1 MEHLRCVVERIT
13 YQNADNGYTVLKCAV
28 KNYSDLVTVVGTMPD
43 THVGSVLS
51 LEGMWKMDA
60 KYGRQFSVEKFEET
74 LPATV
79 YGIEKYLGSGLVKGL
94 GPKFAKRIVEKFGKD
109 TLDVIEDT
117 PDELLKVP
125 GIGKVRVDRIKT
137 SWQEQKEIK
146 NIMLFLQSHEVSTS
160 HATKIYKTYG
170 SESIAIVKENPYR
183 LAEDIWGIGFKTAD
197 SIAQKMGIDKGEFV
211 RLRSGIFYTLNKL
224 AEAGHCYAT
233 RGQLI
238 EKARELLEVE
248 EPELMITL
256 DEMIRT
262 NDVIRDE
269 AEEADAI
276 YLPPYYFSES
286 GCAKR
291 LLRLMSCGK
300 KKSEDT
306 EEILRKVAASS
317 EITYDEIQWQA
328 VKTAISSKVMVLTGG
343 PGTGKTTTTLGI
355 ISAYKQAGYEIVL
368 AAPTGRAA
376 KRMSEATGMEAKT
389 IHRLLEYKPPE
400 GYQKNEEHPLE
411 GDVLILDECS
421 MIDIMLMYNLLKAM
435 RSQMSLILVGDIDQL
450 PSVGAGNVLRDII
463 DSGCLPVV
471 RLTRIFRQAQGSRI
485 IMNAHRINKGE
496 GIDMRGGKD
505 ADFFF
510 ATKESNQEV
519 VDTIVQYCK
528 TNLPRYYHVDPL
540 QDIQVLTPMQRGECG
555 AVNLNQVLQEAMN
568 PSKIFLRKGGTQ
580 YRLKDKV
587 MQIRNDYD
595 KEVFNGDIGTITKV
609 DMEERELTV
618 LFDGR
623 EVVYDVTELDE
634 LTLAYAVTI
643 HKSQGSEYPIV
654 VMPFTMSHFVM
665 LQRNLLYTG
674 VTRAKKILVLV
685 GEKKAVYYAIK
696 NETTTG
702 RNTCLARRLKA
713 DSKEAQEVKA
723 QLLQEAVG
731 ETVTGNKSGGNALI
745 SAQPK
750 KEKMIV
756 YKGSI
761 QPSMVCETPAAYEG
775 NLWKRLSQSK
785 FRSSFSL
792 KANDLSYVSEK
803 GMEKVREHACDFI
816 RKRLAPA
823 DIANDGKQTPM
834 RGHPVFVAQ
843 HATAT
848 CCRGCLEKWHH
859 IPKGRELTETEQEY
873 VVNVIMEW
881 ISRQG

>member
-13 YQNADNGYTVLKCAV
+13 YQNADNGYTVLKCAM

-60 KYGRQFSVEKFEET
+60 KYGRQFLVEKFEET

-79 YGIEKYLGSGLVKGL
+79 YGIEKYLGSGLVKGV

-109 TLDVIEDT
+109 TLDVIEET
-117 PDELLKVP
+117 PDELLKVS

-160 HATKIYKTYG
+160 HATKIFKTYG

-183 LAEDIWGIGFKTAD
+183 LADDIWGIGFKTAD
-197 SIAQKMGIDKGEFV
+197 SIAQKMGIDKGKFV

-224 AEAGHCYAT
+224 AEAGHCYTT
-233 RGQLI
+233 REQLTRRA
-238 EKARELLEVE
+238 KELLEVE
-248 EPELMITL
+248 EPELEITL

-269 AEEADAI
+269 AEDREAI

-306 EEILRKVAASS
+306 EEILEKVAASS

-328 VKTAISSKVMVLTGG
+328 VKTAVSSKVMVLTGG
-343 PGTGKTTTTLGI
+343 PGTGKTTITLGI
-355 ISAYKQAGYEIVL
+355 ISAYKQAGCQIIL

-421 MIDIMLMYNLLKAM
+421 MIDIMLMYNLLKALPQ
-435 RSQMSLILVGDIDQL
+435 QMSLILVGDIDQL

-463 DSGCLPVV
+463 DSGCVPVV

-485 IMNAHRINKGE
+485 IMNAHRINRGE

-568 PSKIFLRKGGTQ
+568 PSKIFLRRGGTQ

-609 DMEERELTV
+609 DVEERELTV
-618 LFDGR
+618 LFDER

-634 LTLAYAVTI
+634 LALAYAVTI

-702 RNTCLARRLKA
+702 RNTCLARRLQP

-723 QLLQEAVG
+723 QLLKEAVD
-731 ETVTGNKSGGNALI
+731 ETANENGSDSK
-745 SAQPK
+745 
-750 KEKMIV
+750 KMIV
-756 YKGSI
+756 YKGSV
-761 QPSMVCETPAAYEG
+761 QPSMVCETPAVYEG

-792 KANDLSYVSEK
+792 KANDRSYVSEK

-823 DIANDGKQTPM
+823 EIPNDGKQTPM

-848 CCRGCLEKWHH
+848 CCRGCLEKWHR
-859 IPKGRELTETEQEY
+859 IPKGRKLTEAEQEY

-881 ISRQG
+881 IGREIH